1 LFVFNKRVFFYLLL
15 CTALTACGGAKEP
28 LSEPTAATAINAL
41 SVGELE
47 NQVRLNQSTSQYEP
61 VNAWV
66 ATFSYADNVEYWNN
80 HLAIESATLK
90 EFQQGTLVFDKYV
103 QDFGKICDGIQ
114 EMYVM
119 TKDDAGNGFRAGTL
133 NYYIRLTQRGADFF
147 NVQVRR
153 IFYSPGQFVQT
164 GDINNVIAYK
174 LNGSELEIRYH
185 DNNGYYTGTSI
196 YKNVSRTGTN
206 PDSFKAFLD
215 VNGDGID
222 EAYEYVRTP
231 QP

>member
-1 LFVFNKRVFFYLLL
+1 VSNLLKWLMCSMIL
-15 CTALTACGGAKEP
+15 CVALTACGGAKEP

-66 ATFSYADNVEYWNN
+66 ATYSYADNVEYWNN
-80 HLAIESATLK
+80 RLAIESATLK
-90 EFQQGTLVFDKYV
+90 GLVRDTEPFKKHV
-103 QDFGKICDGIQ
+103 LNFGEVCDGVQ

-119 TKDDAGNGFRAGTL
+119 TKDDAGNGFKAGTL
-133 NYYIRLTQRGADFF
+133 NYFIRLTQRGADFF
-147 NVQVRR
+147 NVQVRN
-153 IFYSPGQFVQT
+153 IFYSPGQYVQT

-196 YKNVSRTGTN
+196 YKNVSRTSSN
-206 PDSFKAFLD
+206 PDAFKAFLD
-215 VNGDGID
+215 VNGDSID
-222 EAYEYVRTP
+222 EVYEYVRIT